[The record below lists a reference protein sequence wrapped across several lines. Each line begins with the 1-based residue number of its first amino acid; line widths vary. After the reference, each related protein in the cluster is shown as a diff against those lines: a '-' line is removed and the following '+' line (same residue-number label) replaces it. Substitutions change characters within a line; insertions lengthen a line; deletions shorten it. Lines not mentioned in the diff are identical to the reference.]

1 MGMVVGCS
9 NISLKGTLCAVQLW
23 MLRVGMVVGCS
34 NNSLKGTL
42 CTVQVM
48 DAPCGDGGGMQ

>member
-1 MGMVVGCS
+1 MVVGCS